1 MSDGGV
7 FKNYSIYTAL
17 QNNTLNIPKPTKL
30 PGSRERVPYVLVAD
44 DAFALSNYLM
54 KPYAQSE
61 LSTKNK
67 IYNYRLSRAR
77 RTVENAFGILA
88 KRFRVFM
95 TPIPLVPEKVILIT
109 MASCILHNY
118 LRSQASAHNVY
129 TPAGSLDSEDPVTH
143 QLHEGLWRQSS
154 SNNGM
159 KPIQKQGSNNV
170 LEICKG
176 YSRNILQLLFLQ

>member
-1 MSDGGV
+1 MIRPPPNSGSDYFNYKQFFSVVLMAIVDADYKFIYIDVGCNGRVSDGGV

-30 PGSRERVPYVLVAD
+30 PRSRERVPYVLVAD

-88 KRFRVFM
+88 NRFRVF
-95 TPIPLVPEKVILIT
+95 
-109 MASCILHNY
+109 
-118 LRSQASAHNVY
+118 
-129 TPAGSLDSEDPVTH
+129 
-143 QLHEGLWRQSS
+143 
-154 SNNGM
+154 
-159 KPIQKQGSNNV
+159 
-170 LEICKG
+170 
-176 YSRNILQLLFLQ
+176 